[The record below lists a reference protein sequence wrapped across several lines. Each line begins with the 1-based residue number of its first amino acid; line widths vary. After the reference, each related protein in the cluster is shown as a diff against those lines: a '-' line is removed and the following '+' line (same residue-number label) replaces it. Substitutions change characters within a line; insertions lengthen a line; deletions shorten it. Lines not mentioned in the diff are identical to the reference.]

1 MDRELYN
8 ELRQVKSQERVKSQE
23 SEGTKTNLCI
33 NKAHRPEF
41 LNPQMGQKKY
51 LESNF

>member
-1 MDRELYN
+1 MDRKLYN
-8 ELRQVKSQERVKSQE
+8 ELRPKRAKSQE
-23 SEGTKTNLCI
+23 SEGIKTNVCI

-41 LNPQMGQKKY
+41 LNPQMGQRKY